1 MTFFDT
7 YEYSKYS
14 SMLVNSFEDVINEKI
29 QIATITKN
37 AIHPQREL
45 ITKRIDEHLDKILT
59 KLVQMAKTHQY
70 IMGYRYYWI
79 SKKTFN
85 LRANQRISIKSSEHR
100 NRVKHLQAH
109 CFSQN
114 ELTIRFMLKKYDYC
128 EIIKPKTIKINNADC
143 IDILHNQLNA
153 MTKFKNINQVLEST
167 KYNRLLNLEPV
178 NSGSSLDLKQKLYIC
193 HVKPNIIIKRKVG
206 RPRKIV
212 KHSSPQQL
220 DMCRQDTAAIA
231 TPIVSPKVA
240 VTPIIV
246 VDIDTSNYIELLH
259 LNLSCFNSFNVLDD
273 IDNSVL

>member
-114 ELTIRFMLKKYDYC
+114 ELTIRFMLKKYDYR
-128 EIIKPKTIKINNADC
+128 EIVKPKTIRINNADC
-143 IDILHNQLNA
+143 IDILHKQLNGECW
-153 MTKFKNINQVLEST
+153 ISHQ
-167 KYNRLLNLEPV
+167 
-178 NSGSSLDLKQKLYIC
+178 
-193 HVKPNIIIKRKVG
+193 
-206 RPRKIV
+206 
-212 KHSSPQQL
+212 
-220 DMCRQDTAAIA
+220 
-231 TPIVSPKVA
+231 
-240 VTPIIV
+240 
-246 VDIDTSNYIELLH
+246 
-259 LNLSCFNSFNVLDD
+259 
-273 IDNSVL
+273 